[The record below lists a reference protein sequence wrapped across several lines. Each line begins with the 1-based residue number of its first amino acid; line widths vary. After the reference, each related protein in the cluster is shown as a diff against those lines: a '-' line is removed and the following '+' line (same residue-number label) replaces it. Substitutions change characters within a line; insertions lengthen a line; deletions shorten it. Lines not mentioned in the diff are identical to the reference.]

1 MARQV
6 QLRRGT
12 TAEHSTFT
20 GAAGEVTVDI
30 DKDVTVVHDGS
41 TAGGTPLLKAA
52 DLTAGTGISIS
63 GTEIT
68 NSDPDQ
74 TVVLNEGSNVTVT
87 GTYPNFTIASSDEF
101 TGTVTSVGGTGTVN
115 GLTLTGSVTS
125 SGNLTLGGTFSA
137 TVSEISD
144 LTATATELN
153 LLDGVTVAT
162 AELNYVDGVTS
173 PIQTQI
179 DSKVPQTSST
189 GSAELP
195 TGTTAQRDGSPSA
208 GYIRFNSTEGVFEGY
223 DGTEWSAIGG
233 GGAVP
238 NLFSKNDAT
247 EVAWTKTGNG
257 TAETQTVLNVEVN
270 GAVLTI
276 ASGTSIT
283 MPSFSAGTDYAIWAK
298 PDGTLEATSNHT
310 SPPVANA
317 RKVGGFH
324 YAPGGNATAQ
334 SGGDTTPQINEYSFW
349 DLKWKPACPD
359 PRGMTL
365 VADGFW
371 VDIYLTG
378 VDAITNGSSAYNV
391 TIADGS
397 SPPKVPTM
405 FGGDGVT
412 TYGGYTWFE
421 CMELATSFGK
431 RAMTQLEFMSAAYG
445 TTEETSRGSD
455 AVTTQM
461 STTDDDFT
469 SKWGVI
475 QSTGVMRIWGRDRA
489 IGSTDT
495 NTDGRGTE
503 NNAPNAVNF
512 GGDWNY
518 GSYSGSRR
526 SYWSNTASNSGPR
539 FGSRFACDHLTLE

>member
-1 MARQV
+1 
-6 QLRRGT
+6 
-12 TAEHSTFT
+12 
-20 GAAGEVTVDI
+20 
-30 DKDVTVVHDGS
+30 
-41 TAGGTPLLKAA
+41 
-52 DLTAGTGISIS
+52 
-63 GTEIT
+63 
-68 NSDPDQ
+68 
-74 TVVLNEGSNVTVT
+74 
-87 GTYPNFTIASSDEF
+87 
-101 TGTVTSVGGTGTVN
+101 
-115 GLTLTGSVTS
+115 
-125 SGNLTLGGTFSA
+125 
-137 TVSEISD
+137 
-144 LTATATELN
+144 
-153 LLDGVTVAT
+153 
-162 AELNYVDGVTS
+162 
-173 PIQTQI
+173 
-179 DSKVPQTSST
+179 
-189 GSAELP
+189 
-195 TGTTAQRDGSPSA
+195 
-208 GYIRFNSTEGVFEGY
+208 
-223 DGTEWSAIGG
+223 
-233 GGAVP
+233 
-238 NLFSKNDAT
+238 
-247 EVAWTKTGNG
+247 
-257 TAETQTVLNVEVN
+257 
-270 GAVLTI
+270 
-276 ASGTSIT
+276 

-475 QSTGVMRIWGRDRA
+475 QSTGVMDVWGRDRA
-489 IGSTDT
+489 TGSTNTD
-495 NTDGRGTE
+495 TDGRGTE
-503 NNAPNAVNF
+503 NSAPNAVTF
-512 GGDWNY
+512 GGGWGF
-518 GSYSGSRR
+518 GSDAGSRR
-526 SYWSNTASNSGPR
+526 SRWASSASSSASA